1 MLFEKAVSVGI
12 DLQTL
17 SRCSEALKGD
27 YIMHSQELPPDT
39 LTLVEAI
46 KELTI
51 KFENLSNENSV
62 IQSHVLSS
70 PPPKPTMKF
79 GLGDG
84 ELISS
89 VSVGGAMTSVQRNL
103 NFMLMSASKITGGG
117 MKVPASSAGSSKKY
131 TIFQTLVYFYKEKR
145 FQHATSKQNMKY
157 WDVPHTL
164 PASQKRANRG
174 LISFCM
180 TDD

>member
-70 PPPKPTMKF
+70 LPPKPTMKV

-89 VSVGGAMTSVQRNL
+89 VAVGGAM
-103 NFMLMSASKITGGG
+103 
-117 MKVPASSAGSSKKY
+117 
-131 TIFQTLVYFYKEKR
+131 
-145 FQHATSKQNMKY
+145 
-157 WDVPHTL
+157 
-164 PASQKRANRG
+164 
-174 LISFCM
+174 ISILC
-180 TDD
+180 